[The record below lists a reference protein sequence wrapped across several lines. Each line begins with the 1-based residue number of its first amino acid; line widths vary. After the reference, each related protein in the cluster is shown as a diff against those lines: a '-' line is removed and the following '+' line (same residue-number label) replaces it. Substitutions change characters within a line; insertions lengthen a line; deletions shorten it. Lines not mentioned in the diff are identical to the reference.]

1 MLPIILFDI
10 WVCTYISIVYEISA
24 PMNLALSPLLF
35 RSSSIL
41 SLIYSVS
48 NLYFR
53 TYINLCI
60 YVAAG
65 CCIHVAAGCCVHAVR
80 GHGLIQ
86 TCYYMLLF
94 YADVGI
100 PVVKGCCLRV
110 AADFCIHAAGC
121 RLLYPCCCYI
131 HATTGCWF
139 MLMLPAFCIYA
150 AGCCLLYSC
159 CCRLLLY
166 RCCCRLPFVSMLLQG
181 ACCTL
186 VPVASISNTR
196 PYYSCCYPCCLR
208 LYIPAIL
215 AVIPAV

>member
-110 AADFCIHAAGC
+110 AADFCIHVAGC
-121 RLLYPCCCYI
+121 L
-131 HATTGCWF
+131 F
-139 MLMLPAFCIYA
+139 F
-150 AGCCLLYSC
+150 SC